1 LFLAGEPLGEA
12 VASQGSM
19 VMNTDA
25 EIRKAYEDYSSGSF
39 GVPWKAELTDEEW
52 QAHVLKFRHLMMR

>member
-1 LFLAGEPLGEA
+1 
-12 VASQGSM
+12 M

-39 GVPWKAELTDEEW
+39 GVPWEAELTDEEW